1 MKISF
6 ILVYSSIQNMILMDP
21 KSWSSKDSYYNKTIL
36 EFTKKILKQIDSLDI
51 NKEIILLDNSGDFP
65 KEFYLPSLKVIPSI
79 GAWNDKEIEDN
90 KHLFSNIKDRI
101 DLYDR
106 GVGIKGSSQAEI
118 TALGFEHGLAV
129 SSGDYFILQ
138 HNDTFYLDEY
148 YKTEKFLK
156 DVVNTLEEN
165 DYEYITIDKK
175 PPKSTSPK
183 EMKYFADCYWFLCRK
198 DFYTKHNIWV
208 DWSRGDNNHLATITC
223 NNKNLKYLHLPGFY
237 ETFEHNKNYY
247 KEQYPD
253 LVGNVHFFNN
263 IPFMT
268 HMKGGTGLKRYDI
281 TNRGR

>member
-65 KEFYLPSLKVIPSI
+65 KEFYLPSLKVVPSI

-90 KHLFSNIKDRI
+90 KHLFNNIKDRI